1 MADSAAMV
9 APARA
14 APARQTRDSDGTGGG
29 HNLGEGRPEEV
40 QHMNAP
46 THRFSSAPTRQASA
60 PVARRRRARR
70 TWRGSVAAALAL
82 GLLLVAAVPAAAVED
97 VATVTSGVTGE
108 IDLEAIASFVE
119 AAVPAAMD
127 EHEAPGGV
135 VVLVAEGRIVFAEG
149 FGRTALEGGQPV
161 DASRTRFDVGSVA
174 KLVTASA
181 VMQQVER
188 GTLDLDEDVNSY
200 LTTFEIPA
208 TYPEPVTTAH
218 LLTHTAGFAEHFL
231 VGMWAHGPGGAD
243 PLAESLARHRP
254 ERVRP
259 PGVAHQYSNYGMSLA
274 GHLVEVVTG
283 QRFED
288 YVEEQVLGPLGM
300 TRTTYGRPPAVDAVD
315 AVPHSAM
322 GGPTA
327 AVEPAYVDWLP
338 AGGLWTTGE
347 DMAAFMLAHLP
358 DGAHDG
364 QRLLEPSTV
373 EAMQRTQFSAHP
385 AVAGLGYGF
394 FGDHRGGIQH
404 GGGWM
409 GAGAH
414 VHLRPDLGLG
424 LFSAFNHDDGPLL
437 ASRLHDEIA
446 ERFLPAGSAL
456 SADPVL
462 ASATTPATGSYAG
475 GYRWNRHDRSSF
487 ASVFSTLMIS
497 WLEVAEHPDGTLTTT
512 MSPAPFIVETRWVPS
527 EPGVFVED
535 GGTNVLAFD
544 LDLDGRATGLHVMGA
559 QLFSMD
565 RVGAGGSSGASLVV
579 LLAISVLLLLVAIA
593 WPVGALVRRLRR
605 RGGATSA
612 EVRRVRRLSGVAAAV
627 ASGFVVGLVV
637 HVATDMAGLLQVSAT
652 LRGLLWL
659 PLLAAVLTAALA
671 VLVGRLWWCR
681 DGTLTARLY
690 HSVVLVALLGFLPL
704 LHSLR
709 LLGFHY

>member
-1 MADSAAMV
+1 
-9 APARA
+9 
-14 APARQTRDSDGTGGG
+14 
-29 HNLGEGRPEEV
+29 
-40 QHMNAP
+40 MNAP
-46 THRFSSAPTRQASA
+46 THQSSSGPTHQAPSG
-60 PVARRRRARR
+60 PSVRRPRRR

-82 GLLLVAAVPAAAVED
+82 GLLLVAAAPAT
-97 VATVTSGVTGE
+97 ATERPGSVTPAGAGE
-108 IDLEAIASFVE
+108 VDLEAIASFVE

-135 VVLVAEGRIVFAEG
+135 FVLVADGRIVLAEG

-188 GTLDLDEDVNSY
+188 GTIDLDEDVNSY

-208 TYPEPVTTAH
+208 TYPEPVTTSH

-231 VGMWAHGPGGAD
+231 VGMWADGPGEAD

-254 ERVRP
+254 ERIRP
-259 PGVAHQYSNYGMSLA
+259 PGVAHQYSNFGMSLA
-274 GHLVEVVTG
+274 GHLVETVTG

-288 YVEEQVLGPLGM
+288 YVTEQVLGPLGM
-300 TRTTYGRPPAVDAVD
+300 TRTTYGGPPAVDAVD

-327 AVEPAYVDWLP
+327 AVEPAYINWLP

-347 DMAAFMLAHLP
+347 DMGSFLLAHLQG
-358 DGAHDG
+358 GAHDG
-364 QRLLEPSTV
+364 QRILEPSTV
-373 EAMQRTQFSAHP
+373 QTMQRTQFSPHP
-385 AVAGLGYGF
+385 AVAGRGYGF

-414 VHLRPDLGLG
+414 VYLRPDLGVG

-446 ERFLPAGSAL
+446 ERFLPASAATT
-456 SADPVL
+456 ADPVL
-462 ASATTPATGSYAG
+462 ASATTTATGAYAG

-487 ASVFSTLMIS
+487 ASVMSTLMITR
-497 WLEVAEHPDGTLTTT
+497 LEVTENPDGTLTTT
-512 MSPAPFIVETRWVPS
+512 MSPVPYIGETRWVPS
-527 EPGVFVED
+527 QPGVFVED

-565 RVGAGGSSGASLVV
+565 RVGAGDSSGASLVP
-579 LLAISVLLLLVAIA
+579 LLAISVLLLLAAIA

-605 RGGATSA
+605 RGDATSA
-612 EVRRVRRLSGVAAAV
+612 GMRRVRRLSGLAAAV
-627 ASGFVVGLVV
+627 ASAFVVGLVV
-637 HVATDMAGLLQVSAT
+637 HFATDMAGLLQVSAT

-659 PLLAAVLTAALA
+659 PLLVAVLTAALA
-671 VLVGRLWWCR
+671 VLVGRLWWRR
-681 DGTLTARLY
+681 DGTLTVRLY

>member
-1 MADSAAMV
+1 
-9 APARA
+9 
-14 APARQTRDSDGTGGG
+14 
-29 HNLGEGRPEEV
+29 
-40 QHMNAP
+40 MNVP
-46 THRFSSAPTRQASA
+46 THRSPSA
-60 PVARRRRARR
+60 PVVRRRRAWR

-82 GLLLVAAVPAAAVED
+82 GLLLVAAVPAAAMED
-97 VATVTSGVTGE
+97 ASSATSGATGE
-108 IDLEAIASFVE
+108 VDLEAIASFVE

-135 VVLVAEGRIVFAEG
+135 FVLVADGRIVLAEG

-188 GTLDLDEDVNSY
+188 GTLDLDEDVNTY
-200 LTTFEIPA
+200 LATFEIPA
-208 TYPEPVTTAH
+208 TYPEPVTPSH

-231 VGMWAHGPGGAD
+231 VGMWADGPGGKD
-243 PLAESLARHRP
+243 PLAEALARHRP

-259 PGVAHQYSNYGMSLA
+259 AGVAHQYSNYGMSLA

-288 YVEEQVLGPLGM
+288 YVEEQLLGPLGM

-322 GGPTA
+322 GGTTA

-347 DMAAFMLAHLP
+347 DMGAFMLAHLQG
-358 DGAHDG
+358 GAHDG
-364 QRLLEPSTV
+364 QRILEPSTV
-373 EAMQRTQFSAHP
+373 EAMQRTRFSPHP

-394 FGDHRGGIQH
+394 FGDHRGGVQH

-414 VHLRPDLGLG
+414 VYLRPDLGIG
-424 LFSAFNHDDGPLL
+424 LFSAFNHDAGPLV

-446 ERFLPAGSAL
+446 DRFLPAA
-456 SADPVL
+456 AATTVDPVL
-462 ASATTPATGSYAG
+462 ASATTTATGPYAG
-475 GYRWNRHDRSSF
+475 VYRWNRHDGSSF
-487 ASVFSTLMIS
+487 ASVLSTLMIS
-497 WLEVAEHPDGTLTTT
+497 RLEVTGHADGTLTTT
-512 MSPAPFIVETRWVPS
+512 MSPAPFIEETRWVPAQ
-527 EPGVFVED
+527 PGVFVED

-544 LDLDGRATGLHVMGA
+544 LDLDGRAIGLHVMGA

-565 RVGAGGSSGASLVV
+565 RVGAGSASGASLVP
-579 LLAISVLLLLVAIA
+579 LLAISVLLLLASIA
-593 WPVGALVRRLRR
+593 WPVGALVRRLRP
-605 RGGATSA
+605 RGDATSA
-612 EVRRVRRLSGVAAAV
+612 EVRRVRRLSGLAAAV
-627 ASGFVVGLVV
+627 ASAFVVGLVV

-659 PLLAAVLTAALA
+659 PLLAAALTAGLA
-671 VLVGRLWWCR
+671 VLVGRLWWRR
-681 DGTLTARLY
+681 DGALTARLY

>member
-1 MADSAAMV
+1 
-9 APARA
+9 
-14 APARQTRDSDGTGGG
+14 
-29 HNLGEGRPEEV
+29 
-40 QHMNAP
+40 MNVP
-46 THRFSSAPTRQASA
+46 THQPSPT
-60 PVARRRRARR
+60 PVARRGRA
-70 TWRGSVAAALAL
+70 WPIPRGPVAAALAL
-82 GLLLVAAVPAAAVED
+82 GLLLAAAAP
-97 VATVTSGVTGE
+97 ATAIEGTGPVTSSGVAGE
-108 IDLEAIASFVE
+108 VDLEALTSYVGAR
-119 AAVPAAMD
+119 VPDAMA
-127 EHEAPGGV
+127 EHGSPGGV
-135 VVLVAEGRIVFAEG
+135 FVLVADGRIVLAEG
-149 FGRTALEGGQPV
+149 FGWTALEGGQPV

-188 GTLDLDEDVNSY
+188 GTLDLDEDVNTY
-200 LTTFEIPA
+200 LARFEIPA
-208 TYPEPVTTAH
+208 TYPEPVTTSH

-231 VGMWAHGPGGAD
+231 VGMWADGPGGAD
-243 PLAESLARHRP
+243 PLAEALARHRP

-259 PGVAHQYSNYGMSLA
+259 PGVAHQYSNFGMALA
-274 GHLVEVVTG
+274 GHLVEAVTG

-288 YVEEQVLGPLGM
+288 YVQEQLLGPLGM

-322 GGPTA
+322 GGTTA

-347 DMAAFMLAHLP
+347 DMATFMLAHLQ
-358 DGAHDG
+358 DGAHVG
-364 QRLLEPSTV
+364 QRILEPSTV
-373 EAMQRTQFSAHP
+373 AAMQRTQFSPHP
-385 AVAGLGYGF
+385 AVPGLGYGF

-409 GAGAH
+409 GTGAH
-414 VHLRPDLGLG
+414 VYLRPDLGLG

-446 ERFLPAGSAL
+446 GRFLPAAAAPT
-456 SADPVL
+456 ADPVL
-462 ASATTPATGSYAG
+462 ASATTTATGSYAG

-487 ASVFSTLMIS
+487 ASVISTLMIPR
-497 WLEVAEHPDGTLTTT
+497 LEVTEHPDGTLTTT
-512 MSPAPFIVETRWVPS
+512 MSPTPFIGETRWVPTQ
-527 EPGVFVED
+527 PDVFVED

-565 RVGAGGSSGASLVV
+565 RVGAGSSSGASLFP
-579 LLAISVLLLLVAIA
+579 LLASSFLLLIA
-593 WPVGALVRRLRR
+593 ALAWSAGALVRRLRR
-605 RGGATSA
+605 RGAETSP
-612 EVRRVRRLSGVAAAV
+612 ELCRVRRLSGVAAAV
-627 ASGFVVGLVV
+627 ASVFVVGLVV
-637 HVATDMAGLLQVSAT
+637 HFATDMAGLLQVSAT

-659 PLLAAVLTAALA
+659 PLLAAALTVGLAALVA
-671 VLVGRLWWCR
+671 RLWWRR
-681 DGTLTARLY
+681 DGSLTARLY
-690 HSVVLVALLGFLPL
+690 HSVVLVALLGLLPL